1 MRKEEQCSC
10 KIHGGVHQ
18 KWILAVI
25 NNLCFGCSRI
35 LCIFFVFCLTL
46 EMGRNL
52 HMLVGSRYYSL
63 CKQCFYDF
71 VLLNATETHHQYYQI
86 LWGLV
91 CIDVLVLARCKDT
104 ACLTL
109 TGERSFLQADIAAAQ
124 LVCYN
129 CFYPLHLKS
138 KSAYAHRVSTAVL
151 LRCFI
156 ILAGW

>member
-1 MRKEEQCSC
+1 MDAYTKSGFWPSLTNCALVVAE
-10 KIHGGVHQ
+10 
-18 KWILAVI
+18 
-25 NNLCFGCSRI
+25 
-35 LCIFFVFCLTL
+35 FCAFSLYFALLTL
-46 EMGRNL
+46 KMCRKL
-52 HMLVGSRYYSL
+52 YMLTGSRYHRL

-71 VLLNATETHHQYYQI
+71 VLPNATETHHQ
-86 LWGLV
+86 LLPDSLV
-91 CIDVLVLARCKDT
+91 CIDALVLARCKDT

-124 LVCYN
+124 LVRYN

-156 ILAGW
+156 ILAHW